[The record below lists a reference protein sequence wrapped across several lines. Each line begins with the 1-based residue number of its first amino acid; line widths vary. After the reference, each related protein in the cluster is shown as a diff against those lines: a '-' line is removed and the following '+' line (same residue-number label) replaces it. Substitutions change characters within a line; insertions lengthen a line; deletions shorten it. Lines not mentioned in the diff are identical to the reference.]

1 MTYKYNTYE
10 DAVFALDNEF
20 VQTYELL
27 YSKINPIFWKDYNF
41 VKEVV
46 KRNGFA
52 IKYADEKLRKNE
64 ERIEEIISKILY

>member
-1 MTYKYNTYE
+1 MIYKYNTYE

-20 VQTYELL
+20 VKTYELL

-52 IKYADEKLRKNE
+52 RKIKKK
-64 ERIEEIISKILY
+64 